1 MYLQASS
8 DKENSIHQYYSVQN
22 PFRCISTRVSCQR
35 LVIRFSLSI
44 LRSDR
49 YMITQWPILAAVRS
63 SMITQKFVWWTTK
76 FGNFL
81 LLNYYYYLTSKTY
94 LWFSFPPTIKCF
106 YQGKEADFC
115 LQSFIVGSQFLWYNY
130 GPIYLVLV
138 IAFLKFIMQCYR
150 QIYRQVKSSQGN
162 YLFWHTCPADN
173 FGKTPVWI
181 PAVS

>member
-1 MYLQASS
+1 MIHISSCQVTRDNYNIIQAS
-8 DKENSIHQYYSVQN
+8 
-22 PFRCISTRVSCQR
+22 
-35 LVIRFSLSI
+35 
-44 LRSDR
+44 
-49 YMITQWPILAAVRS
+49 M
-63 SMITQKFVWWTTK
+63 MTQKFVRWTTK

-81 LLNYYYYLTSKTY
+81 LLNYYYLTSKTY

-106 YQGKEADFC
+106 YQGKKADFS
-115 LQSFIVGSQFLWYNY
+115 LQSFIIGSQFLWYNY

-162 YLFWHTCPADN
+162 YLFWHACPADN